1 MNALIAI
8 GVIIGFFIIN
18 AVIIKLA
25 HRKQDSLEEFAVG
38 GRSFPWYLSMFGF
51 IGAWYVGA
59 MYTGWFADSANLGLF
74 AQYLALYSLGSMV
87 MMYTIVRP
95 VWIWGKEYQLE
106 TNADLAELRYG
117 SKKFGTFI
125 AITTFLFWSPWL
137 IVEIKTIGYLI
148 SAATYGTVS
157 FNLGLVLVSLF
168 VIVYCWLGGARAS
181 AVGALV
187 QGVFFTIVGTALV
200 LYLMFQA
207 YGGITPM
214 FKQIAEVAPELL
226 VISDSV
232 GYGTWSSAI
241 IIGALGGMMMP
252 GVFIRM
258 YMTKNVTESKKAVLI
273 VPFIGAVFTIFLLW
287 LGLGSGLLT
296 GFPEDAQSGA
306 FWIADQFGGPVALG
320 LMGVFALAASMS
332 TISAATLT
340 AAVMIGKNIL
350 APLKLSREQTLRV
363 SKMATLVVGLIAI
376 GIATLEIGRLVSII
390 LYVYDCIVQVAV
402 PMVLGLFW
410 KRGNVYGAFIGTVV
424 GMLVVL
430 TAGIF
435 PWLTNWAGSWSAG
448 SVGLLYNLILY
459 VVVSL
464 LTKKQEHVKGLFD
477 TLATYS
483 GQEVETE
490 EKSSL
495 KAL

>member
-287 LGLGSGLLT
+287 LGLGSSLLT
-296 GFPEDAQSGA
+296 GFPEDAQGGA
-306 FWIADQFGGPVALG
+306 FWIANQFGGPLALG

-363 SKMATLVVGLIAI
+363 SKMATLMVGLIAI

-410 KRGNVYGAFIGTVV
+410 KRGNVYGAFIGTVA

-435 PWLTNWAGSWSAG
+435 PWLTSWAGSWSAG

-464 LTKKQEHVKGLFD
+464 LTKKQEHVAGLFD

>member
-1 MNALIAI
+1 MKALVAI

-18 AVIIKLA
+18 AVIIRLA

-74 AQYLALYSLGSMV
+74 AQYLALYSVASMLMLYV
-87 MMYTIVRP
+87 MVRP
-95 VWIWGKEYQLE
+95 VWVWGKVYQLE

-125 AITTFLFWSPWL
+125 AITTFFFWSPWL

-148 SAATYGTVS
+148 SAATYEIIP
-157 FNLGLVLVSLF
+157 FNLGLILVSLF

-187 QGVFFTIVGTALV
+187 QGVFFTVVGTVLV

-214 FKQIAEVAPELL
+214 FKQLAETAPELL
-226 VISDSV
+226 VISDTV
-232 GYGTWSSAI
+232 GYGGWSSAI

-273 VPFIGAVFTIFLLW
+273 VPFIGAVFTILLLW
-287 LGLGSGLLT
+287 LGLGSGLLE
-296 GFPEDAQSGA
+296 GFPEDAQGGA

-320 LMGVFALAASMS
+320 LMGVFAMAASMS
-332 TISAATLT
+332 TISAATIT
-340 AAVMIGKNIL
+340 AAVMIGKNML
-350 APLKLSREQTLRV
+350 APLNLSREKTLKV
-363 SKMATLVVGLIAI
+363 SKVATLIVGLIAI
-376 GIATLEIGRLVSII
+376 GIATMEIGRLVSII

-402 PMVLGLFW
+402 PLVLGLFW
-410 KRGNVYGAFIGTVV
+410 RRGNVYGAFTGTAV

-430 TAGIF
+430 SAGMF
-435 PWLTNWAGSWSAG
+435 PWLTAWGGSWSAG
-448 SVGLLYNLILY
+448 SVALLYNLALY
-459 VVVSL
+459 IVVSL
-464 LTKKQEHVKGLFD
+464 LTKKQEHVDELFE
-477 TLATYS
+477 TLDAYS
-483 GQEVETE
+483 ENEKVERGVGNVG
-490 EKSSL
+490 
-495 KAL
+495 